1 MASFPYST
9 TLTVPFASAKLA
21 SIAQNA
27 LQVDQEISTGKVSR
41 TITTTDRKLVVTFDA
56 ESLRMLRVGLNGF
69 MDSLILVTRTID
81 TFA

>member
-1 MASFPYST
+1 MASLPYST
-9 TLTVPFASAKLA
+9 TLNIPFESANLA
-21 SIAQNA
+21 SVAQNA

-41 TITTTDRKLVVTFDA
+41 TIATNGKELVVTFDA

-69 MDSLILVTRTID
+69 MDSLILVTRTLD